1 MDVFGAI
8 FVAIA
13 VIGVTAV
20 LFGGW
25 ILVGLMRGLGQAINL
40 LIGGGTVGPSR
51 LAGPTRIAGN
61 VVRCP
66 RARCHADNPAGVQ
79 FCRRCGRW
87 LRADQQAPPLRRPS
101 AIL

>member
-1 MDVFGAI
+1 MTTEMDVFGAI

-25 ILVGLMRGLGQAINL
+25 IVVAVMRGLGQAVNL
-40 LIGGGTVGPSR
+40 LVGGGQSR
-51 LAGPTRIAGN
+51 LPAQPGVSANG
-61 VVRCP
+61 VRCP
-66 RARCHADNPAGVQ
+66 RARCHAENPAGVQ
-79 FCRRCGRW
+79 FCRRCGRS
-87 LRADQQAPPLRRPS
+87 LVAEQPVAPRPS

>member
-40 LIGGGTVGPSR
+40 LVGGGAPRR
-51 LAGPTRIAGN
+51 LPARPAGEGN
-61 VVRCP
+61 IVRCP

-79 FCRRCGRW
+79 FCRRCGRS
-87 LRADQQAPPLRRPS
+87 LVAEEPVAPRPT